1 MFGRKKLKR
10 VIGLQVGATLIR
22 AVEVERTGEVAR
34 LVNVGWTE
42 TPPEAYAG
50 PRMENPALVAGAI
63 ARLLSS
69 MNVRAKHAITS
80 LDADRVIIRPIT
92 LPSMNKKELR
102 KAIQFETE
110 ASLPEATGE
119 IPNIFDYK
127 VTRVYESAEDNTEK
141 VEVLIM
147 AAEREP
153 VVALAEAI
161 QQSDME
167 PIGIDLTSVAAWRAE
182 RRSPYIRDHG
192 DDFVLIT
199 VNDRCTDLS
208 IVHAGALRL
217 IRSLPIGAQQFLEQL
232 GEKPMFDESLLE
244 DDFAATSSMSGMPYP
259 EPEPEPEP
267 EPVEAPNPFEAFDP
281 FATTTAFAEAAVENI
296 QNQVERKGLGRV
308 EQLITDLVDE
318 TLNTI
323 RYGQSFGKDSADIA
337 FAVVDGYFPYG
348 QKFLDF
354 MAEKLGMPVLAGD
367 PFSDL
372 DATSADL
379 DEQLLGRYAPV
390 FATSV
395 GLAVR
400 GLGVGDE

>member
-10 VIGLQVGATLIR
+10 VVGLQVGATLIR

-42 TPPEAYAG
+42 TPPEAYTG
-50 PRMENPALVAGAI
+50 HRMENPALVAGAV

-69 MNVRAKHAITS
+69 MNVRARHVVSS

-119 IPNIFDYK
+119 IPNLFDYK

-167 PIGIDLTSVAAWRAE
+167 PVAIDLTAVAAWRAE
-182 RRSPYIRDHG
+182 RRSPFIRDHG
-192 DDFVLIT
+192 DEFVLIT

-208 IVHAGALRL
+208 IVHAGAVRL
-217 IRSLPIGAQQFLEQL
+217 VRSLPIGAQQFLEQL
-232 GEKPMFDESLLE
+232 GEAPMFDESLQE
-244 DDFAATSSMSGMPYP
+244 DDYSAAPVMPEP
-259 EPEPEPEP
+259 VIEQEPEPDPTA
-267 EPVEAPNPFEAFDP
+267 APNPFEAFDP
-281 FATTTAFAEAAVENI
+281 FATSTAFAESAVESI
-296 QNQVERKGLGRV
+296 QAQVERRGLGRV

-323 RYGQSFGKDSADIA
+323 RYGQSFGKDSAEIG
-337 FAVVDGYFPYG
+337 FAVVDGYYPYG

-372 DATSADL
+372 DATAAEL
-379 DEQLLGRYAPV
+379 DENLLGRYAPV
-390 FATSV
+390 FSPAV
-395 GLAVR
+395 GLAIR
-400 GLGVGDE
+400 GLGVSDE